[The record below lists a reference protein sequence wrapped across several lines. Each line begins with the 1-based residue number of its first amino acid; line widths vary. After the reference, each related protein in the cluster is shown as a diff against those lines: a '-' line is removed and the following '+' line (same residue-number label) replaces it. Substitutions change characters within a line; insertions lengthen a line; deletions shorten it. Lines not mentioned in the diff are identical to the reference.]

1 MANAVLAQLEGN
13 SLTGEE
19 LDRLRAFI
27 REEQDSAL
35 GLLLQRLAEA
45 NEDGITINLLAD
57 DAELSPNEAA
67 KLLKM
72 SRPHLLKF
80 MRDGELAFHTVGSHQ
95 RIKMSDLRTFM
106 QAREK
111 GAEILANAL
120 HGTQQTEPLVA
131 SKNVL
136 AELDSTYAGDHE

>member
-1 MANAVLAQLEGN
+1 MSSAVLAQLQGN
-13 SLTGEE
+13 SLTDDE
-19 LDRLRAFI
+19 LARLRAFI
-27 REEQDSAL
+27 RNEQDSSL
-35 GLLLQRLAEA
+35 GILLQRLAEA

-57 DAELSPNEAA
+57 DAELSPNQAA

-80 MRDGELAFHTVGSHQ
+80 MRDGDLPFHTVGSHQ

-106 QAREK
+106 QAREA

-120 HGTQQTEPLVA
+120 HGTRRPESPSLPQDEP
-131 SKNVL
+131 KP
-136 AELDSTYAGDHE
+136 

>member
-1 MANAVLAQLEGN
+1 MSSAVLAQLQGN
-13 SLTGEE
+13 SLTDDE
-19 LDRLRAFI
+19 LARLRAFI
-27 REEQDSAL
+27 RNEQDSSL
-35 GLLLQRLAEA
+35 GILLQRLAEA

-57 DAELSPNEAA
+57 DAELSPNQAA

-80 MRDGELAFHTVGSHQ
+80 MRDGDLPFHTVGSHQ

-106 QAREK
+106 QAREA

-120 HGTQQTEPLVA
+120 HGTRRPESPSLSQEALD
-131 SKNVL
+131 
-136 AELDSTYAGDHE
+136 ELDDL